1 MNCLCNLFDNEI
13 VWVIVIALILLWFH
27 CGSFGNCGCNS
38 GCGCASCGA
47 RSCG

>member
-13 VWVIVIALILLWFH
+13 VWVIVIALILIWIH
-27 CGSFGNCGCNS
+27 NGSSCGCGNS
-38 GCGCASCGA
+38 CGCAACGA